1 MSKTILVIDDDLDFL
16 KLMQHTLELRGYEA
30 ELKPSAQE
38 GLTYFEEN
46 RATIQLVIIDVLM
59 PGMMGPELVLRLR
72 ALQPQIKVVFASA
85 YSLAIIDQATQRP
98 FPLLH
103 KPLRPMQV
111 IEKVHEV
118 LAENFQPSAIAGSGG
133 L

>member
-30 ELKPSAQE
+30 ELKPS
-38 GLTYFEEN
+38 EEN